1 MRAVWNF
8 TRFQPGWGW
17 DAGAHREY
25 SPALDGIYVV
35 NEKGEIVF
43 RRVAPPSDEEV
54 ARIVKNVCHHVGRLL
69 ERRGLGPQA
78 TPEEIDTLRHSQPL
92 LAELYG
98 ASVSGRVALGP
109 HAGRRIVKVGDP
121 LEFGDSA
128 APSIPYS
135 A

>member
-1 MRAVWNF
+1 VRAVWNF

-78 TPEEIDTLRHSQPL
+78 APEEIDTLC
-92 LAELYG
+92 G
-98 ASVSGRVALGP
+98 T
-109 HAGRRIVKVGDP
+109 AGRC
-121 LEFGDSA
+121 S
-128 APSIPYS
+128 PSFMALRSPG